1 MTPLGKGH
9 ERSAGRAL
17 VGTALVLF
25 AISGLS
31 LPAVAQ
37 LTISYAFYRE
47 WGGSGSD
54 PGLFHGQRGLA
65 LGNPGG
71 NLFVADTEN
80 NRIQKFSTVGP
91 FLLAFGSLGVGP
103 GQFDH
108 PNDVEGSDLNRVWV
122 ADTGNDRIQVF
133 DVNGTYLGQWGTTG
147 SAPGQF
153 RSPSSVAVTSGGDIL
168 VADAGNDR
176 IQRFGGGGAFQLAWG
191 THGVGPGQFSG
202 PMSAEALPDGRI
214 YVADNGNNRIQ
225 YFGPN
230 GVYLGQW
237 TSAGPGL
244 GALSHPS
251 AVGAAIVHYADDF
264 VVRVVVVADTGNDR
278 VVLFRDTGA
287 PFGVVRGSANSPG
300 FQAPSGVYVTG
311 PLGYLY
317 ISDATNARV
326 QLWIP
331 MVSTATSRLSF
342 GELKTR
348 YLTAGR
354 RGNP

>member
-1 MTPLGKGH
+1 MTPLSKGR
-9 ERSAGRAL
+9 ERSARRVL

-25 AISGLS
+25 GISGLS
-31 LPAVAQ
+31 PPAVAQ
-37 LTISYAFYRE
+37 LIINYAFDRE

-54 PGLFHGQRGLA
+54 PGFFHGQRGLA

-80 NRIQKFSTVGP
+80 NRIQKFSTAGP
-91 FLLAFGSLGVGP
+91 FLLAFGSLGNGP

-108 PNDVEGSDLNRVWV
+108 PGDVEGSDLNRVWV

-133 DVNGTYLGQWGTTG
+133 DVNGTFLGQWGVTG

-153 RSPSSVAVTSGGDIL
+153 RSPSSVSVTSGGDIL
-168 VADAGNDR
+168 VADTGNDR
-176 IQRFGGGGAFQLAWG
+176 IQRFGGSGAFQLAWG
-191 THGVGPGQFSG
+191 TRGVGPGQFSG
-202 PMSAEALPDGRI
+202 PMSAEDLPDGRI
-214 YVADNGNNRIQ
+214 YVADTGNNRIQ

-230 GVYLGQW
+230 GVYLGEW

-251 AVGAAIVHYADDF
+251 AVGAANVHYTEDF
-264 VVRVVVVADTGNDR
+264 FVRLVVVADTGTDR
-278 VVLFRDTGA
+278 IVLFTDTGA

-300 FQAPSGVYVTG
+300 FQAPSGVYLTG

-326 QLWIP
+326 QRWIP
-331 MVSTATSRLSF
+331 MVSTATARLSF
-342 GELKTR
+342 GELKAR
-348 YLTAGR
+348 YVVARG